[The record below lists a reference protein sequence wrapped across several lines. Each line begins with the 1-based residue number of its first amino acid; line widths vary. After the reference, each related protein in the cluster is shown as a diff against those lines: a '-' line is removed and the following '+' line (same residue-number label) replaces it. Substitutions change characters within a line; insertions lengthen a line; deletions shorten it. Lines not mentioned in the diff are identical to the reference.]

1 VYLLRKY
8 ALRRPQPE
16 RTKTSRPSK
25 SGGVALYLLGHAKEY
40 KDFISITVSI
50 LGHIA
55 WTVMDR
61 VTTRGLVNL
70 YPAVKAVPS
79 MTDLLCLLAIGV
91 NPQLI

>member
-1 VYLLRKY
+1 MYLLRKY

-25 SGGVALYLLGHAKEY
+25 SGVALYLLGHAR
-40 KDFISITVSI
+40 DFISITVSI

-91 NPQLI
+91 HPN

>member
-1 VYLLRKY
+1 M
-8 ALRRPQPE
+8 RPSNE
-16 RTKTSRPSK
+16 SK
-25 SGGVALYLLGHAKEY
+25 SGGVALYLLGHAR
-40 KDFISITVSI
+40 DVISITVSI

-70 YPAVKAVPS
+70 YPAVKVVPS